1 MNRVC
6 FCLLVAAGCCWL
18 LLLLLS
24 RFAGSPA
31 SAAEAAGTAAIYSRG
46 FLGLL
51 GAPLVH
57 VWANL
62 DLFLSKSGFIL
73 GCLNLSWGIL
83 GASWAYF
90 GRPCGYP
97 GLFEAVL
104 SYFEG
109 ILGPLLDQLGAI
121 LGYLRPSWPILGAS
135 WDQELLRPIPDPSG
149 PRPAHHSK

>member
-1 MNRVC
+1 LGNFFIEHTKLTIVSASRPPAEATEALNRVC

-62 DLFLSKSGFIL
+62 DLFLSKNGSIL
-73 GCLNLSWGIL
+73 GCLKLSWGIL

-90 GRPCGYP
+90 GPPWGYL

-104 SYFEG
+104 SHFG
-109 ILGPLLDQLGAI
+109 VILGPFLDQLGAI
-121 LGYLRPSWPILGAS
+121 LGYLRPS
-135 WDQELLRPIPDPSG
+135 
-149 PRPAHHSK
+149 